1 MVDNEYLKISDTAV
15 KYGVSTTTINTWINE
30 GYINEEDILVIGKTT
45 LIRNGAIE
53 KAGNKKTVIQYK
65 GQASTTLFDLL
76 LPDAQEELKEVKYS
90 KLKEQAD
97 KTGTSYNTVLGWY
110 KDGYIKG
117 AKQIG
122 NTIIAPE
129 NAVYES
135 AINFNHGKII
145 DKTVN
150 QELIGQLLEK
160 FKQEDIQFR
169 YSYDIKRS
177 LITQAEDVY
186 KWDYNNGNHKYEG
199 DLKKTGLTVIAGK
212 NEKDRYNFITNIINT
227 ITAKSL
233 SDCVDYGLD
242 DYEHSEDY
250 YDLHSY
256 KHIAS
261 SPELEEYLD
270 TCLEDIVRLNN
281 LVKSIDTPVKSI
293 SHRSDLFDKQ
303 QDISDLMKANTHYIF
318 IHNFDKLLDSLE
330 DKDEY
335 NRILDKISLIARTGR
350 FYDYHIVLTVSLNDS
365 GIVSA
370 KSLPASLRT
379 TGEYYAVF

>member
-15 KYGVSTTTINTWINE
+15 KYGVSTTTINTWVNE

-53 KAGNKKTVIQYK
+53 KAGNKKLVMQYK
-65 GQASTTLFDLL
+65 GQASTTPFDLL

-110 KDGYIKG
+110 KNGYIKG

-169 YSYDIKRS
+169 YSYDIKRN

-199 DLKKTGLTVIAGK
+199 NLKKTGLTVIAGK
-212 NEKDRYNFITNIINT
+212 NEKDRYNFITNIIDT
-227 ITAKSL
+227 ITVKSL

-242 DYEHSEDY
+242 DYEHSEDN

-256 KHIAS
+256 KRIAS
-261 SPELEEYLD
+261 SSELEEYLD
-270 TCLEDIVRLNN
+270 TCLEDMVRLNK
-281 LVKSIDTPVKSI
+281 LVKCIDTPVKSI

-303 QDISDLMKANTHYIF
+303 QDISELMKANTHYIF
-318 IHNFDKLLDSLE
+318 IHNFDKLLESLE
-330 DKDEY
+330 GKDEY
-335 NRILDKISLIARTGR
+335 NRILDKVSLISRTGR